1 MLDTALRPAR
11 ARPGAIWDLFLRAAS
26 ELPPRATTPEPE
38 PATTAHVHTVE
49 PARAAAHAAYAEVVG
64 GGPRAL
70 DAALAV
76 VEADLRRARLQ
87 ALQQE
92 EALKLLRLYAT
103 DQWARSVAERALEPA
118 PEPTPEPGLNALTAC
133 LPRTLHDPDLAEGR
147 PCSCGDHR

>member
-1 MLDTALRPAR
+1 MLDTTLRPAP
-11 ARPGAIWDLFLRAAS
+11 ARSRRGAIWDLFLRAAPEVAPLPTEPS
-26 ELPPRATTPEPE
+26 EADAPPPRAYR
-38 PATTAHVHTVE
+38 VH
-49 PARAAAHAAYAEVVG
+49 PARATAHAAYAEVVG

-76 VEADLRRARLQ
+76 VEAELRAARLQ

-92 EALKLLRLYAT
+92 EALKLLRLYAS

-118 PEPTPEPGLNALTAC
+118 PAALAAC

-147 PCSCGDHR
+147 ACTCGDHR